1 MSSNEISH
9 EGGKAII
16 QALAYNESLV
26 DLNLSSFEGLNRNTL
41 GCKGVEPLR
50 QILAFNRFLTILN
63 VSGNFIGNK
72 GLAFICE
79 GLLAGPNQT
88 LLKLNIAQNDINAS
102 GMDHLYETLCL
113 TSIKELNVS
122 RNPLKNAGIKKLGDM
137 LSKGGLHIEVL
148 FV

>member
-1 MSSNEISH
+1 M
-9 EGGKAII
+9 
-16 QALAYNESLV
+16 

-41 GCKGVEPLR
+41 GAKGVEPLK
-50 QILAFNRFLTILN
+50 QILAFNNFLTILN

-88 LLKLNIAQNDINAS
+88 LLKLNIALNDINS
-102 GMDHLYETLCL
+102 GGIDHLYETLSL
-113 TSIKELNVS
+113 TKIRDLNVS
-122 RNPLKNAGIKKLGDM
+122 RNPLKNAGIKKIGDM

-148 FV
+148 